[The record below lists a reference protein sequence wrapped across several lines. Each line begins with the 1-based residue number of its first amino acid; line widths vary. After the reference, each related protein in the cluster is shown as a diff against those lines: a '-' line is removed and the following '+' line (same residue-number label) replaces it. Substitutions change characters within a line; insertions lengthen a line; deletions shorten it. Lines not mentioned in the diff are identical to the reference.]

1 MERLSGQDA
10 TFLYNETPTEH
21 MHTLKVAVFDPAPGG
36 TPPFELLREEVGRR
50 LARFAAFRRRLAR
63 VPGDLHH
70 PVWVEG
76 GEPDLDYHV
85 RRARIPAPGTSQEM
99 DRVVGR
105 LAGWPL
111 DRAHPLWQLWLL
123 EGRADGRVAVMVKL
137 HHSVA
142 DGVAVNALLGS
153 LMSTDP
159 ESSLAELPPE
169 APVAA
174 EQPGPARLLA
184 DAARDLVAD
193 TVTFPS
199 AMWRLQRAMSRRR
212 RAARELAV
220 AGGELPPR
228 PILDTPETS
237 VNGSLTAA
245 RAVAT
250 ASLPLGPMLEVKRA
264 AGVTL
269 NDVLLDLVGTGL
281 TDVLAE
287 EGEVPDAS
295 LTAVVPVSADPPPTP
310 GEPPRRT
317 GNRLSNLFVSLH
329 TDIDDPG
336 ERLAA
341 VHRSVEGAKDL
352 YAAMGADTV
361 LGLQAY
367 TPPGPYRWAMAQ
379 YSRHSVADMH
389 SPPVNVIVSNVHGP
403 RRPLWIDGARLVEF
417 FSAGPIYAGAS
428 LNVTAWSYLDDMDL
442 LVTSCARRF
451 PEPARLVRAMARALD
466 ELADAVGGSRPEGA
480 GGPAGE

>member
-1 MERLSGQDA
+1 
-10 TFLYNETPTEH
+10 
-21 MHTLKVAVFDPAPGG
+21 
-36 TPPFELLREEVGRR
+36 
-50 LARFAAFRRRLAR
+50 
-63 VPGDLHH
+63 
-70 PVWVEG
+70 
-76 GEPDLDYHV
+76 
-85 RRARIPAPGTSQEM
+85 
-99 DRVVGR
+99 
-105 LAGWPL
+105 
-111 DRAHPLWQLWLL
+111 
-123 EGRADGRVAVMVKL
+123 
-137 HHSVA
+137 
-142 DGVAVNALLGS
+142 
-153 LMSTDP
+153 
-159 ESSLAELPPE
+159 
-169 APVAA
+169 
-174 EQPGPARLLA
+174 
-184 DAARDLVAD
+184 VAD